1 MRSRSLSTKL
11 IFVFLFLAVAAY
23 FSVQAYRY
31 FVDPQ
36 TTTLVYAYSSEDAIA
51 ATGYFARD
59 EQVIACSET
68 LLELERAEG
77 ERVNAGGT
85 LATVYHSESALN
97 DHRQLRA
104 LRSRLEQLRYARE
117 ASRDAETALDAVG
130 LTVNKNTIRE
140 DLFALRASL
149 AAGSWTSVESSGEE
163 LRTTVLKREYAYAGT
178 DDLDVRIDALN
189 AEISTLSGRLEGGT
203 QTIRAPFAGTYSAV
217 ADGYEAVL
225 TPAALENMTVA
236 QYDAI
241 APEAASSTVGRLI
254 AGEEWRFV
262 TVLSAADAA
271 RLQKGQ
277 ALSLRAATGVDFDLD
292 VTVERIGREE
302 NGRVIVVLRGSSHLA
317 YVTLLRAQNVELIL
331 ARYEGLR
338 IPKNALRVDAD
349 GSSGV
354 YCLVGLRA
362 YRKPVEVLWQGED
375 YCLVRPVGIETT
387 SESLRQLYTL
397 RAGDEAIV
405 SANDLYDGKV
415 VE

>member
-85 LATVYHSESALN
+85 LATVYRSESALN

-117 ASRDAETALDAVG
+117 ASRDAETALKLDG
-130 LTVNKNTIRE
+130 DIRE

-178 DDLDVRIDALN
+178 DDLDARIDALN

-262 TVLSAADAA
+262 TVLSAA
-271 RLQKGQ
+271 
-277 ALSLRAATGVDFDLD
+277 TGVDFDLD

-302 NGRVIVVLRGSSHLA
+302 NGRVIVVLRGGSHLA

>member
-85 LATVYHSESALN
+85 LATVYRSESALN

-117 ASRDAETALDAVG
+117 ASRDAETALKLDG
-130 LTVNKNTIRE
+130 DIRE

-292 VTVERIGREE
+292 
-302 NGRVIVVLRGSSHLA
+302 GRVIVVLRGGSHLA

-375 YCLVRPVGIETT
+375 YCLVRPVGIETS

>member
-1 MRSRSLSTKL
+1 MKQGKHYLS
-11 IFVFLFLAVAAY
+11 IVIWIFLAAIVAYFGYNLATSLYTPLTTTTAVEYEAGAGYYATGFVARDESVIRSNYAISVLTVSEGQRVAAGGQ
-23 FSVQAYRY
+23 V
-31 FVDPQ
+31 
-36 TTTLVYAYSSEDAIA
+36 
-51 ATGYFARD
+51 ATGYLTDDAQAR
-59 EQVIACSET
+59 QSRIQ
-68 LLELERAEG
+68 EL
-77 ERVNAGGT
+77 T
-85 LATVYHSESALN
+85 
-97 DHRQLRA
+97 DQ
-104 LRSRLEQLRYARE
+104 LEQLRYARE
-117 ASRDAETALDAVG
+117 ASRDAETALKLDG
-130 LTVNKNTIRE
+130 DIRE

-302 NGRVIVVLRGSSHLA
+302 NGRVIVVLRGGSHLA

-375 YCLVRPVGIETT
+375 YCLVRPVGIETS

-405 SANDLYDGKV
+405 SANDLYDGKG

>member
-1 MRSRSLSTKL
+1 
-11 IFVFLFLAVAAY
+11 
-23 FSVQAYRY
+23 
-31 FVDPQ
+31 
-36 TTTLVYAYSSEDAIA
+36 
-51 ATGYFARD
+51 
-59 EQVIACSET
+59 
-68 LLELERAEG
+68 
-77 ERVNAGGT
+77 
-85 LATVYHSESALN
+85 
-97 DHRQLRA
+97 
-104 LRSRLEQLRYARE
+104 
-117 ASRDAETALDAVG
+117 
-130 LTVNKNTIRE
+130 
-140 DLFALRASL
+140 
-149 AAGSWTSVESSGEE
+149 
-163 LRTTVLKREYAYAGT
+163 
-178 DDLDVRIDALN
+178 
-189 AEISTLSGRLEGGT
+189 
-203 QTIRAPFAGTYSAV
+203 
-217 ADGYEAVL
+217 
-225 TPAALENMTVA
+225 MTVA

-262 TVLSAADAA
+262 TVLSAADTA

-292 VTVERIGREE
+292 VTIERIGREE
-302 NGRVIVVLRGSSHLA
+302 NGRVIVVLRGGSHLA

>member
-1 MRSRSLSTKL
+1 MSGSARCL
-11 IFVFLFLAVAAY
+11 IVFLTSSKEYAFDAFPVHPFDYLVKPYSAARLDHVLSGAIRLMEESEQLVEIHLPRQTIRLPHGQIVAVTSHGHALDIFTVSGACLK
-23 FSVQAYRY
+23 SS
-31 FVDPQ
+31 Q
-36 TTTLVYAYSSEDAIA
+36 T
-51 ATGYFARD
+51 FA
-59 EQVIACSET
+59 
-68 LLELERAEG
+68 ELEA
-77 ERVNAGGT
+77 
-85 LATVYHSESALN
+85 
-97 DHRQLRA
+97 A
-104 LRSRLEQLRYARE
+104 LRGDERFLPCNRGVLVNMDE
-117 ASRDAETALDAVG
+117 ALKLDG
-130 LTVNKNTIRE
+130 DIRE

-149 AAGSWTSVESSGEE
+149 AAGSWTSVESAGEE

-241 APEAASSTVGRLI
+241 APEAVSSTVGRLI

-302 NGRVIVVLRGSSHLA
+302 NGRVIVVLRGGSHLA

>member
-85 LATVYHSESALN
+85 LATVYRSESTLN

-117 ASRDAETALDAVG
+117 ASRDAETALKLDG
-130 LTVNKNTIRE
+130 DIRE

-178 DDLDVRIDALN
+178 DDLDVRIDELN

-262 TVLSAADAA
+262 TVLSAADTA

-302 NGRVIVVLRGSSHLA
+302 NGRVIVVLRGGSHLA

>member
-23 FSVQAYRY
+23 FSVQVYRY

-85 LATVYHSESALN
+85 LATVYRSESALN

-117 ASRDAETALDAVG
+117 ASRDAETALKLDG
-130 LTVNKNTIRE
+130 DIRE

-178 DDLDVRIDALN
+178 DDLDARIDALN

-262 TVLSAADAA
+262 TVLSAADTA

-277 ALSLRAATGVDFDLD
+277 AISLRAATGVDFDLD

-302 NGRVIVVLRGSSHLA
+302 NGRVIVVLRGGSHLA

-338 IPKNALRVDAD
+338 IPKNAVRVDAD

>member
-23 FSVQAYRY
+23 FSVQVYRY

-85 LATVYHSESALN
+85 LATVYRSESALN

-117 ASRDAETALDAVG
+117 ASRDAETALKLDG
-130 LTVNKNTIRE
+130 DIRE

-277 ALSLRAATGVDFDLD
+277 TLSLRAATGMDFDLD

-302 NGRVIVVLRGSSHLA
+302 NGRVIVVLRGGSHLA

-375 YCLVRPVGIETT
+375 YCLVRPVGIETS
-387 SESLRQLYTL
+387 SESLLQLYTL
-397 RAGDEAIV
+397 RAGDEVIV

>member
-85 LATVYHSESALN
+85 LATVYRSESALN

-117 ASRDAETALDAVG
+117 ASRDAETALKLDG
-130 LTVNKNTIRE
+130 DIRE

-178 DDLDVRIDALN
+178 DDLDARINALN

-217 ADGYEAVL
+217 ADGYETVL
-225 TPAALENMTVA
+225 TPSALENMTVA

-254 AGEEWRFV
+254 AGD
-262 TVLSAADAA
+262 ADAA

-302 NGRVIVVLRGSSHLA
+302 NGRVIVVLRGGSHLA

-375 YCLVRPVGIETT
+375 YCLVRPVGIETS